1 MILPDLFSESAVQNL
16 GQIKFM
22 SLPPD
27 WAEDRRIAAIR
38 ANSFL
43 TWFHPPGDGDIT
55 IGFFFRGKR
64 AGRLASRNFH
74 ELLSLPPH
82 SLKPAELQSLDE
94 VLDDSA
100 DPAEFTM
107 ESAATEWLNRR
118 HVLVV
123 QGVYIRAAQ
132 QSRTIYIDAD
142 GTGSAI
148 QEIYY
153 AAPAEQFAV
162 HLAEAL
168 EAFNSIK
175 WI

>member
-1 MILPDLFSESAVQNL
+1 MLLQDVFSDNAIRNL
-16 GQIKFM
+16 GQIKLM
-22 SLPPD
+22 SLPD
-27 WAEDRRIAAIR
+27 NWIEDRRIAGIR

-43 TWFHPPGDGDIT
+43 TWYHPPDNPDVT

-64 AGRLASRNFH
+64 AGRLTSRNFR

-82 SLKPAELQSLDE
+82 TLTAAELQTLSE

-100 DPAEFTM
+100 DPNEFTM
-107 ESAATEWLNRR
+107 QSGTTEWLNRR

-123 QGVYIRAAQ
+123 QGIYIRAQ
-132 QSRTIYIDAD
+132 QCSRTIYINAD

-153 AAPAEQFAV
+153 AAPVEQFPV
-162 HLAEAL
+162 YLRESL
-168 EAFNSIK
+168 EAFNSIR